1 MRPSSTTATS
11 FATIRRRGDR
21 HEVLMWQTLG
31 PAIQRRRCSFR
42 RQGQQN
48 GGVGGHDELRL
59 AVAGGPADDV
69 SQFHLPPRR
78 KSGFLPLPT
87 QAFVAVVAFAH
98 ARTAIFDLDRRYRA
112 GLLQWKLDFERL

>member
-1 MRPSSTTATS
+1 MVEARVMAGVHFIEMLTAGAKTQEGLPLVV
-11 FATIRRRGDR
+11 ALHPQRGDAADFIA
-21 HEVLMWQTLG
+21 L
-31 PAIQRRRCSFR
+31 
-42 RQGQQN
+42 
-48 GGVGGHDELRL
+48 GGHDELRL